1 MLLTKNDIQK
11 LDRKYRLNL
20 INSITGIKP
29 ANLVASRS
37 SDGFDNVAIF
47 SSLVHLGSNPAQLG
61 LVMRPQTNAR
71 KDTYSNIQ
79 ETGFYTINH
88 ISKSFIKKAHY
99 TSAKLPKEESEFDRM
114 KLKREFKDDFYAP
127 FVGDSAL
134 KIGMKH
140 LESMQLP
147 NGCLFII
154 GEIALADVP
163 DKSVNELGQ
172 INLAQY
178 QAVGIAGLNSYYKL
192 EKLASYPYVRTHE
205 IPEFDV

>member
-1 MLLTKNDIQK
+1 
-11 LDRKYRLNL
+11 
-20 INSITGIKP
+20 
-29 ANLVASRS
+29 
-37 SDGFDNVAIF
+37 
-47 SSLVHLGSNPAQLG
+47 
-61 LVMRPQTNAR
+61 
-71 KDTYSNIQ
+71 
-79 ETGFYTINH
+79 
-88 ISKSFIKKAHY
+88 
-99 TSAKLPKEESEFDRM
+99 M
-114 KLKREFKDDFYAP
+114 KLAREFKEGFYAP

-140 LESMQLP
+140 LDSMELP

-154 GEIALADVP
+154 GEIALVDVP

-172 INLAQY
+172 INLTQY